1 MASGVINS
9 SKHSL
14 GTGVSVPTTGYT
26 CPKDGY
32 VYLITTDISSSS
44 YAQVTI
50 NDTINVRASSTGAQ
64 IGVDSVFVRAG
75 MQLKSGVSGGGRVT
89 FYPLE

>member
-32 VYLITTDISSSS
+32 VYLITTDINSSAF
-44 YAQVTI
+44 AQVTI
-50 NDTINVRASSTGAQ
+50 NNTINVRASSTGVQ
-64 IGVDSVFVRAG
+64 IGTDSVFVRAG
-75 MQLKSGVSGGGRVT
+75 MQLKSDISVSGRVT